1 MAHFGFKSLLC
12 SLSVFILGSQAL
24 MADPDK
30 APVIVAVIESQSPP
44 QLTIAGS
51 NFGSVP
57 PTATLNGVPVTVMSY
72 TDTLVVVTLP
82 PTSGPQ
88 LRIGFSSGE
97 LKFPRRSAPGK
108 PDWRAVPD
116 DHA

>member
-12 SLSVFILGSQAL
+12 SLTVFILGNQAL

-51 NFGSVP
+51 
-57 PTATLNGVPVTVMSY
+57 T
-72 TDTLVVVTLP
+72 
-82 PTSGPQ
+82 
-88 LRIGFSSGE
+88 
-97 LKFPRRSAPGK
+97 SAPR
-108 PDWRAVPD
+108 PRLQP
-116 DHA
+116 